1 MLHVCLRLDLHVTS
15 VSLQNQEWWTHCW
28 RQVKRLATNTNCTAA
43 VQPHRRQHSLSPLSL
58 QFREELASS
67 LSAETKRE
75 FFGTL
80 AAGQQTNVS
89 ESGLD
94 GTSLTL
100 YGNSDSF
107 VI

>member
-67 LSAETKRE
+67 LSAETKE
-75 FFGTL
+75 GVL
-80 AAGQQTNVS
+80 WYAGGGSADECFRVRTRWNK
-89 ESGLD
+89 
-94 GTSLTL
+94 
-100 YGNSDSF
+100 SDPLRD
-107 VI
+107 